1 MHGKEDC
8 VHVNYSFRLQP
19 LPKFFYN
26 GLLPFTHV
34 IYESDSLSLS
44 LCSTSTK
51 MLTKLYLSYKAT
63 IVLAALLV
71 GTT

>member
-26 GLLPFTHV
+26 GMLPFTHV
-34 IYESDSLSLS
+34 LY
-44 LCSTSTK
+44 STLYFSSHV
-51 MLTKLYLSYKAT
+51 LT
-63 IVLAALLV
+63 I
-71 GTT
+71 